1 MAASSR
7 LMVIKRQEAYD
18 EEIETEPK
26 IAIVKQ
32 KTMEL
37 KKEVSRSS
45 PFAYV
50 FDSGSRFTGYY
61 CKIKLM
67 LAALLQTRFY
77 IEMF

>member
-37 KKEVSRSS
+37 KKEVSRSA
-45 PFAYV
+45 PFH
-50 FDSGSRFTGYY
+50 
-61 CKIKLM
+61 L
-67 LAALLQTRFY
+67 RFY
-77 IEMF
+77 LRKSVYRILL